1 MIPPLIP
8 KITQKDDDKHHS
20 RPAKCLQVT
29 PQEPPL
35 KKTILTFGLA
45 SGIISSVLMLATF
58 RFLSDMN
65 HGQKALVLGYA
76 NIVFAFLLVYIG
88 IRSYRDN
95 LAGGTITFG
104 RGFGIGISITLIS
117 CIFYVVTWEIVY
129 FKFLSG
135 FMDSYFAAL
144 IQKAQSAPGTPEAIQ
159 AKVAAIR
166 HSQQLYENPFVNAL
180 YTFIEPFP
188 VGLFI
193 TLISA
198 AILRKKPRPTPT
210 SVPATA

>member
-1 MIPPLIP
+1 M
-8 KITQKDDDKHHS
+8 
-20 RPAKCLQVT
+20 
-29 PQEPPL
+29 
-35 KKTILTFGLA
+35 KKTILTFGLI
-45 SGIISSVLMLATF
+45 SGVISSVLMFGTF
-58 RFLSDMN
+58 RFLSDLN
-65 HGQKALVLGYA
+65 HGQKALVIGYA
-76 NIVFAFLLVYIG
+76 SIVLSFLLIYFG

-104 RGFGIGISITLIS
+104 RGFGIGICITLIS

-129 FKFLSG
+129 FHFLHG

-144 IQKAQSAPGTPEAIQ
+144 IRKAQSSPGTPEAIQ

-188 VGLFI
+188 VDLLI
-193 TLISA
+193 TLVSA
-198 AILRKKPRPTPT
+198 AILRKKPHPQPT
-210 SVPATA
+210 SLPATA